1 MDWQDYVEKVMKNY
15 LVGYP
20 DRKQFPTT
28 RIIEKLRDLAIAERD
43 GEFAKIW
50 NDFDEKQDG
59 VISRLKHIKS
69 VLEKMVKAGKLTEK
83 TDERAVSSS
92 YSLVS

>member
-1 MDWQDYVEKVMKNY
+1 MDWQDYVEKVMEDY
-15 LVGYP
+15 LVEHP
-20 DRKQFPTT
+20 DRKQFPKT
-28 RIIEKLRDLAIAERD
+28 RIIEKLRDLAIDEPD

-59 VISRLKHIKS
+59 GISRLQHLNS
-69 VLEKMVKAGKLTEK
+69 VLEEMTHAGKLAKKADEK
-83 TDERAVSSS
+83 AVSSS